1 MASKKEINE
10 AERLKKLVTFKTFL
24 EKKILEAE
32 DDLGNLRTLL
42 DFVNESLLEKGFKRA
57 AMRAQETEP
66 VKKPQE
72 PPALSEEPISL
83 KSMDGEIL
91 ATFQF
96 SGNSIRVIIPDNMV
110 FRTVTPPFQQF
121 LVERVLNKMQ
131 EKDQKEAGMGK
142 ISQDRVF
149 NYRLDLKDD
158 RIQAIEIQNITA
170 ERLRELKSSI
180 RWTLEKMLEKTE
192 IKS

>member
-1 MASKKEINE
+1 MASAKEINE
-10 AERLKKLVTFKTFL
+10 ADRLKKLVKFKTFL
-24 EKKILEAE
+24 EKKIKEAE

-57 AMRAQETEP
+57 AIQKTEP
-66 VKKPQE
+66 AQQIQE
-72 PPALSEEPISL
+72 STPSEETISL
-83 KSMDGEIL
+83 KSMSGEIL
-91 ATFQF
+91 ATLRI
-96 SGNSIRVIIPDNMV
+96 SENSMRVTIPDNKV
-110 FRTVTPPFQQF
+110 FSRETPPFQQF

-131 EKDQKEAGMGK
+131 EKDRKEAGMGK
-142 ISQDRVF
+142 ITQDRVF
-149 NYRLDLKDD
+149 DYQLDLKDD
-158 RIQAIEIQNITA
+158 RIQAIDIQNITT